1 MVKYRFQY
9 DEDFVQV
16 AELFP
21 RDLKDYELEELYS
34 RHRAKH

>member
-16 AELFP
+16 ADLFP
-21 RDLKDYELEELYS
+21 SDLKDYELEELYS